1 MMRKLLM
8 AAVLSA
14 LAVQAHAATAPDT
27 LAKVMKN
34 KELRVCSPGDY
45 KPFSFDNNG
54 RFEGIDNDLAER
66 LAQSMGAKVK
76 IVKSSWPTLIADF
89 KSKCDLGVGGISI
102 TLPRQKQALMS
113 EPYFTNGKTP
123 LVRCENVSK
132 YQTAEQINQPHV
144 RIVANPGGSNEN
156 YARTVLTNAKLT
168 MHPENLTIFDEVI
181 QGRADV
187 FVTEAA
193 EAMVKTHEHKGVL
206 CGVNP
211 DKPLRPAQNAWLIRD
226 NDFRFKAYVDQ
237 FLRLEKLSGGLDQT
251 IQRWLPR

>member
-66 LAQSMGAKVK
+66 LAQSMGAKVT

-89 KSKCDLGVGGISI
+89 KSKYDLGVGGISI
-102 TLPRQKQALMS
+102 TLPRQQQALMS

-144 RIVANPGGSNEN
+144 RIVSNPGGSNEN
-156 YARTVLTNAKLT
+156 YARTVLTKAKLT